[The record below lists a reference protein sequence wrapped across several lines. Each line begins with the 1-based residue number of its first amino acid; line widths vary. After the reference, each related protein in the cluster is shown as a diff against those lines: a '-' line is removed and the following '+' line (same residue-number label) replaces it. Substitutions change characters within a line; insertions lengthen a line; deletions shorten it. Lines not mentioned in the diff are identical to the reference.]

1 MQLRLALIVAS
12 VANAVAGVG
21 LASLWDGLRHDNGMP
36 LVVLFVALS
45 LFVQGAF
52 TIGHLR
58 GLWKHW
64 RIPSFHL
71 FVAGELVA
79 ALVGGLAILQGVLYN
94 LHPTNGDYELGSV
107 LAATLVTTQA
117 AIGLIYVARSAEF
130 TVRRNA

>member
-1 MQLRLALIVAS
+1 
-12 VANAVAGVG
+12 
-21 LASLWDGLRHDNGMP
+21 MP

-71 FVAGELVA
+71 LVAGELAA
-79 ALVGGLAILQGVLYN
+79 ALVGGWPSCKACSTIFIRPMVDTSWY
-94 LHPTNGDYELGSV
+94 PFSPR
-107 LAATLVTTQA
+107 
-117 AIGLIYVARSAEF
+117 RS
-130 TVRRNA
+130 